1 MDATANV
8 NAEMPLFDLK
18 CKFLEKINFRII
30 LFISFPSFSQSLL
43 IESLF
48 NLICHEDSTRMIEWA
63 NSEIGVIIH
72 FDIEVFDPTWIHLK
86 GNTLNPPQILHVL
99 IPINWTPINGFR

>member
-1 MDATANV
+1 M
-8 NAEMPLFDLK
+8 
-18 CKFLEKINFRII
+18 KI
-30 LFISFPSFSQSLL
+30 PP
-43 IESLF
+43 
-48 NLICHEDSTRMIEWA
+48 CMIEWA

-99 IPINWTPINGFR
+99 IPINWTPINGFRAAKSLEATYALLTAKHTFRLYSLSRSRVCIFD